1 MVATNVLQLNRRG
14 ALTRGGSVRKAPAVS
29 PNLDERS
36 CHFAG
41 QAVHLGMGSV
51 FRGICVCWR
60 HAQPAGPISA
70 PCDPSGTVDRLGF
83 CRLDDLGCLQAASHS
98 NTNLAAYAPTRSL
111 RFGPHAFLATIG
123 GRFSVSTHL
132 IQGANPSCQRRQQ
145 DFRF

>member
-1 MVATNVLQLNRRG
+1 MHSLR
-14 ALTRGGSVRKAPAVS
+14 
-29 PNLDERS
+29 
-36 CHFAG
+36 
-41 QAVHLGMGSV
+41 
-51 FRGICVCWR
+51 
-60 HAQPAGPISA
+60 
-70 PCDPSGTVDRLGF
+70 DRLAHRAILPGLLIVWVF
-83 CRLDDLGCLQAASHS
+83 AVLMILGCLQAASHS